1 MDMIWYRYTRHTYL
15 QLHTSKLK
23 VLLLPLSKSINGSR
37 KSTETS
43 VKIIFENIKNR
54 NRDR

>member
-1 MDMIWYRYTRHTYL
+1 MQVISLPVTLLYKKYTFNN
-15 QLHTSKLK
+15 
-23 VLLLPLSKSINGSR
+23 INII
-37 KSTETS
+37 TS